1 MVFGGVVAVGVVV
14 ILVAAVLL
22 LEVLGEDV
30 PVLSLEVFL
39 LLSLLPAQSG
49 PERVLAASSEN
60 FLSTS
65 VPVIVKALSERHG
78 VAIVKNISTLTDETK
93 ITEFLEKVPLGLWLN
108 IWRED
113 ERLGF
118 LVDLYYYY

>member
-60 FLSTS
+60 FLSAS